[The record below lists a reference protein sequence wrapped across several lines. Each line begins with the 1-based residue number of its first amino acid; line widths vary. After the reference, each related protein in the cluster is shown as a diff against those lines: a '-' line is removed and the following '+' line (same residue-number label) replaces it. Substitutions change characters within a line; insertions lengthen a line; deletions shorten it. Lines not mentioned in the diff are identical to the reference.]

1 MADEPAGRGDA
12 IRVLVFGQSNAT
24 GEHLADKSAAW
35 PKLLG
40 RELSARIGRPVAVD
54 VRPIYVHNAAV
65 ERYLEREL
73 EKYQPDVV
81 IMGTSAFAFAQRMV
95 SNRIRRRWG
104 DRPANW
110 YLKLERRVDDG
121 TRHSNTGSKAN
132 RLARRVLMRVV
143 GAEPTAT
150 YDAVIEGTSTVLRR
164 LARQEGTTTAVLL
177 QMNPI
182 LDGMKDPGTNALL
195 ARFDTEVRALAAQL
209 HFPPIECR
217 PALEAVPDQKALLFP
232 DRLHYTAYGHR
243 VIGDEVM
250 RAFSDGRVPLPG
262 I

>member
-1 MADEPAGRGDA
+1 M
-12 IRVLVFGQSNAT
+12 LVFGQSNAT
-24 GEHLADKSAAW
+24 GEHLADRSAAW
-35 PKLLG
+35 PKLLAT
-40 RELSARIGRPVAVD
+40 ELSERFGRPVVVE

-73 EKYQPDVV
+73 EKYSPDVV

-104 DRPANW
+104 ERPANW

-121 TRHSNTGSKAN
+121 TRHSNAGSKAN
-132 RLARRVLMRVV
+132 RVARRVLVKVV
-143 GAEPTAT
+143 GAEPTAS
-150 YDAVIEGTSTVLRR
+150 YDAVAEGTKTVLRR

-182 LDGMKDPGTNALL
+182 LDGMKNPKTSALL
-195 ARFDTEVRALAAQL
+195 ARFDSEVRALATQL
-209 HFPPIECR
+209 RFPAIECR
-217 PALEAVPDQKALLFP
+217 PVLEAVADQKALLFP

-243 VIGDEVM
+243 VIADEVL
-250 RAFSDGRVPLPG
+250 RAFVAGEVPIAG
-262 I
+262 IE